1 MAVEKQALLKT
12 FLRECKRTLFL
23 MKKKRRLNKHLLN
36 VLLVTISLEDRLEY
50 TALYLPD
57 TIRNISILLI
67 SLTDDDILNA
77 FPIYA
82 FL

>member
-1 MAVEKQALLKT
+1 
-12 FLRECKRTLFL
+12 